1 MGKRWRKYSNGRF
14 RLGQLNGQAVA
25 VWRDDQGTKHRYR
38 LPAWSET
45 EGRSELDSYVR
56 KHNQV
61 TGREVK
67 TIAEIYAA
75 YQADREKDGKQ
86 PENFKE
92 SWKALKGRFANLT
105 PDDITADLCRAY
117 TTERTSAGKSAGT
130 AWTELTRLRSALHWA
145 KRHRIIKDVPYVWI
159 PQKPPPKTRVLTQA
173 EVLRL
178 LDGCRMPH
186 VKLFVILALSTG
198 GRTGA
203 ILELEWNRVS
213 FEEGTID
220 LRIDTPANPLLK
232 TARKGRAKVPMNNLA
247 RAALQEARQGALT
260 DWVIEWDGEPIK
272 SVRKGFM
279 EACRRA
285 ELEDVTPHTLRHTA
299 ASWMES
305 GGIPM
310 GQISRFLGHKTES
323 VTRNIYS
330 KPDTKHLQ
338 PAAKM
343 LDLSGDKPGRTSTG
357 KRKTP

>member
-1 MGKRWRKYSNGRF
+1 MGKRWRKYANGRF
-14 RLGQLNGQAVA
+14 RLGQLNKQAVA
-25 VWRDDQGTKHRYR
+25 VWRDDYGTKHRYR
-38 LPAWSET
+38 LEAWTES
-45 EGRSELDSYVR
+45 EGRSALDAFVR
-56 KHNQV
+56 KRDRL
-61 TGREVK
+61 TGDEAT
-67 TIAEIYAA
+67 TIAAIYAS

-86 PENFKE
+86 AANFVE

-117 TTERTSAGKSAGT
+117 TTERTNAGKSAGT

-145 KRHRIIKDVPYVWI
+145 KRHRIIKEVPYVWI
-159 PQKPPPKTRVLTQA
+159 PQKPPAKTRVLNQA
-173 EVLRL
+173 EVIRL
-178 LDGCRMPH
+178 LEGCKMPH
-186 VKLFVILALSTG
+186 VRLFVILALCTG

-203 ILELEWNRVS
+203 LLELTWDRVDL
-213 FEEGTID
+213 EAGTID
-220 LRIDTPANPLLK
+220 LRIDEPSNPLLK

-260 DWVIEWDGEPIK
+260 DFVVEWDGEPIK
-272 SVRKGFM
+272 SVRKGFS

-285 ELEDVTPHTLRHTA
+285 GLEDVTPHTLRHTA

-338 PAAKM
+338 PAAKI